1 MYIRILFIL
10 HFFSLAQCVLNFVM
24 INIMSKIW
32 MGKNLVLVSWGIL
45 LVALSFVWLNVFSN
59 LLTAAIDL
67 PVPLAATELETSS
80 IEFIA
85 GEKSIL
91 INKIA
96 SYPDYDTNVR
106 VPYATLSNIT
116 DEHVPVIIRKSYAP
130 PLFASEF
137 LLSIPELFSSLE
149 NHGIKLKDNVTGATS
164 AQPVRYQRL
173 DYERTLD
180 PLNAQ
185 FNVPS
190 NYASFFSVTL
200 MQDRLPPAMTQ
211 NSVSAPKVIR
221 KAYSPKP
228 KLRPQSLNNGILIAV
243 GYFTIKQNL
252 ERTLQTL
259 ELTGYPF
266 SQKKLKE
273 EGSLVTVGP
282 FPSKT
287 SAQKALEITKFVGFS
302 DAYILN

>member
-1 MYIRILFIL
+1 MK
-10 HFFSLAQCVLNFVM
+10 
-24 INIMSKIW
+24 NIVSKNWIS
-32 MGKNLVLVSWGIL
+32 KNLILLSWGLL
-45 LVALSFVWLNVFSN
+45 LVVLSSLWLNIFGQ
-59 LLTAAIDL
+59 LLKGSVDL
-67 PVPLAATELETSS
+67 PIPDATTELVDTDLKTV
-80 IEFIA
+80 A
-85 GEKSIL
+85 HEKSIL

-96 SYPDYDTNVR
+96 SYPDDDRNVR
-106 VPYATLSNIT
+106 VPYVTLSNIT
-116 DEHVPVIIRKSYAP
+116 DERAPAIIRKSYAP

-137 LLSIPELFSSLE
+137 LLSIPKLFSSLE
-149 NHGIKLKDNVTGATS
+149 NHGAKLKDNATGAKG
-164 AQPVRYQRL
+164 AQSLPYEGL
-173 DYERTLD
+173 DYENTLD

-211 NSVSAPKVIR
+211 NSVSAPKLIR
-221 KAYSPKP
+221 KASSPKP
-228 KLRPQSLNNGILIAV
+228 KLRPQRLDNGILIAV

-266 SQKKLKE
+266 SHKKLKE
-273 EGSLVTVGP
+273 DGSLVTVGP

>member
-1 MYIRILFIL
+1 MKK
-10 HFFSLAQCVLNFVM
+10 FV
-24 INIMSKIW
+24 SKNW
-32 MGKNLVLVSWGIL
+32 MGKNLILLSWGL
-45 LVALSFVWLNVFSN
+45 LLLALSSLWLNIFGE
-59 LLTAAIDL
+59 LLKGSVDL
-67 PVPLAATELETSS
+67 PVPAATTELVDVDLKNV
-80 IEFIA
+80 A
-85 GEKSIL
+85 HEKSIL

-96 SYPDYDTNVR
+96 AYPDYDTNVR

-116 DEHVPVIIRKSYAP
+116 DEHAPAIFSKSYAP

-137 LLSIPELFSSLE
+137 LLSIPKLFSSLE
-149 NHGIKLKDNVTGATS
+149 NHGIKLKDNMTGTEGVQS
-164 AQPVRYQRL
+164 VLYKGL
-173 DYERTLD
+173 DYEHTLD

-185 FNVPS
+185 FNMPS

-200 MQDRLPPAMTQ
+200 MQDRLPPAMTP
-211 NSVSAPKVIR
+211 NSVSVPKVIR
-221 KAYSPKP
+221 RASSPKP

-273 EGSLVTVGP
+273 DGSLVTVGP

>member
-1 MYIRILFIL
+1 
-10 HFFSLAQCVLNFVM
+10 
-24 INIMSKIW
+24 
-32 MGKNLVLVSWGIL
+32 
-45 LVALSFVWLNVFSN
+45 
-59 LLTAAIDL
+59 
-67 PVPLAATELETSS
+67 
-80 IEFIA
+80 
-85 GEKSIL
+85 
-91 INKIA
+91 
-96 SYPDYDTNVR
+96 
-106 VPYATLSNIT
+106 
-116 DEHVPVIIRKSYAP
+116 
-130 PLFASEF
+130 
-137 LLSIPELFSSLE
+137 LLSIPELFSSIE
-149 NHGIKLKDNVTGATS
+149 NHGIKLKDNVTGTKG
-164 AQPVRYQRL
+164 AQSMLYKGL
-173 DYERTLD
+173 DYEHTLD

-200 MQDRLPPAMTQ
+200 MQDRLPPAITP
-211 NSVSAPKVIR
+211 NSVSAPNVTR
-221 KAYSPKP
+221 NTSSPKP

-273 EGSLVTVGP
+273 DGSLVTVGP

>member
-1 MYIRILFIL
+1 
-10 HFFSLAQCVLNFVM
+10 
-24 INIMSKIW
+24 MSKNW
-32 MGKNLVLVSWGIL
+32 MGKNLILLSWGL
-45 LVALSFVWLNVFSN
+45 LLLALTSLWLIIFGE
-59 LLTAAIDL
+59 LLKGSIDL
-67 PVPLAATELETSS
+67 PVPTATTELVDVDLKNV
-80 IEFIA
+80 A
-85 GEKSIL
+85 HEKSIL

-106 VPYATLSNIT
+106 IPYATLSNIT

-137 LLSIPELFSSLE
+137 LLSVPELFSSLE
-149 NHGIKLKDNVTGATS
+149 NHGIKLNENVTRTKGAQS
-164 AQPVRYQRL
+164 ALYQEL
-173 DYERTLD
+173 EYKHTLD
-180 PLNAQ
+180 PVNAQ

-200 MQDRLPPAMTQ
+200 MQDRLPPTLTQ
-211 NSVSAPKVIR
+211 NSVSSQDIIR
-221 KAYSPKP
+221 KASSPKP
-228 KLRPQSLNNGILIAV
+228 KLRPQSLDNGILIAV

-282 FPSKT
+282 FPTKT
-287 SAQKALEITKFVGFS
+287 SAQKALEITKVVGFP

>member
-1 MYIRILFIL
+1 MK
-10 HFFSLAQCVLNFVM
+10 NFV
-24 INIMSKIW
+24 SKNW
-32 MGKNLVLVSWGIL
+32 MGKNLILLSWGL
-45 LVALSFVWLNVFSN
+45 LLLALSSLWLNIFSE
-59 LLTAAIDL
+59 LLKGSIDL
-67 PVPLAATELETSS
+67 PVPTATTELVDVDLKN
-80 IEFIA
+80 FA
-85 GEKSIL
+85 HEKSIL

-96 SYPDYDTNVR
+96 SYPDDDTNVR

-116 DEHVPVIIRKSYAP
+116 DEQIPVIIRKSYAP

-137 LLSIPELFSSLE
+137 LLSIPKLFSSLE
-149 NHGIKLKDNVTGATS
+149 NHGIKLKDNETGTEG
-164 AQPVRYQRL
+164 AQSLLYQGL

-200 MQDRLPPAMTQ
+200 MQDRLPPALTQ

-221 KAYSPKP
+221 KASSPKP
-228 KLRPQSLNNGILIAV
+228 KLRPESLDNGILIAV

-282 FPSKT
+282 FHSKT
-287 SAQKALEITKFVGFS
+287 RAQKALEITKFVGFS

>member
-1 MYIRILFIL
+1 MR
-10 HFFSLAQCVLNFVM
+10 NFV
-24 INIMSKIW
+24 SKNW
-32 MGKNLVLVSWGIL
+32 MGKNLILLSWGLL
-45 LVALSFVWLNVFSN
+45 LVALTSLWLIIFGE
-59 LLTAAIDL
+59 LLKGSIDL
-67 PVPLAATELETSS
+67 PVPTATTELVDVDLKNV
-80 IEFIA
+80 A
-85 GEKSIL
+85 HEKSIL

-106 VPYATLSNIT
+106 IPYATLSNIT

-149 NHGIKLKDNVTGATS
+149 NHGIKLNENVTRTKGAQS
-164 AQPVRYQRL
+164 ALYQEL
-173 DYERTLD
+173 EYKHTLD
-180 PLNAQ
+180 PVNAQ

-200 MQDRLPPAMTQ
+200 MQDRLPPTLTQ
-211 NSVSAPKVIR
+211 NSVSSQDIIR
-221 KAYSPKP
+221 KASSPKP
-228 KLRPQSLNNGILIAV
+228 KLRPQSLDNGILIAV
-243 GYFTIKQNL
+243 GYFTVKQNL

-259 ELTGYPF
+259 KLTGYPF
-266 SQKKLKE
+266 SQKKLRE

>member
-1 MYIRILFIL
+1 MK
-10 HFFSLAQCVLNFVM
+10 SFV
-24 INIMSKIW
+24 SKNW
-32 MGKNLVLVSWGIL
+32 MGKNLVLLSWGL
-45 LVALSFVWLNVFSN
+45 LLLALSSLWLNIFGE
-59 LLTAAIDL
+59 LLKGSVDL
-67 PVPLAATELETSS
+67 PVPTATTELVDVDLKTV
-80 IEFIA
+80 A
-85 GEKSIL
+85 HEKSVL

-96 SYPDYDTNVR
+96 AYPDYDTNVR

-116 DEHVPVIIRKSYAP
+116 DEHVPTIFSMSYAP

-149 NHGIKLKDNVTGATS
+149 NHGIKLKDNMTGTEGVQS
-164 AQPVRYQRL
+164 VLYKGL
-173 DYERTLD
+173 DYEHTLD

-185 FNVPS
+185 FSMPS

-200 MQDRLPPAMTQ
+200 MQDRLPPAMTP
-211 NSVSAPKVIR
+211 NSVSVPKVIR
-221 KAYSPKP
+221 RASSPKP

-273 EGSLVTVGP
+273 DGSLVTVGP

>member
-1 MYIRILFIL
+1 ME
-10 HFFSLAQCVLNFVM
+10 NFV
-24 INIMSKIW
+24 SKNW
-32 MGKNLVLVSWGIL
+32 MGKNLVLLSWGL
-45 LVALSFVWLNVFSN
+45 LLLALSSLWLNIFGE
-59 LLTAAIDL
+59 LLKGSVDL
-67 PVPLAATELETSS
+67 PVPTATTELVGADLKTV
-80 IEFIA
+80 A
-85 GEKSIL
+85 HEKSIL

-116 DEHVPVIIRKSYAP
+116 DEYVPVIIRKSYAP

-137 LLSIPELFSSLE
+137 LLSVPELFSSLE
-149 NHGIKLKDNVTGATS
+149 NHGIKLNENVTRTKGAQS
-164 AQPVRYQRL
+164 ALYQEL
-173 DYERTLD
+173 EYKHTLD
-180 PLNAQ
+180 PVNAQ

-200 MQDRLPPAMTQ
+200 MQDRLPPTLTQ
-211 NSVSAPKVIR
+211 NSVSSQDIIR
-221 KAYSPKP
+221 KASSPKP
-228 KLRPQSLNNGILIAV
+228 KLRPQSLDNGILIAV

-282 FPSKT
+282 FPTKT
-287 SAQKALEITKFVGFS
+287 SAQKALEITKFVGFP

>member
-1 MYIRILFIL
+1 MK
-10 HFFSLAQCVLNFVM
+10 SFV
-24 INIMSKIW
+24 SKNW
-32 MGKNLVLVSWGIL
+32 MGKNLVLLSWGL
-45 LVALSFVWLNVFSN
+45 LLLALSSLWLNIFGE
-59 LLTAAIDL
+59 LLKGSVDL
-67 PVPLAATELETSS
+67 PVPTATTELVDVDLKNV
-80 IEFIA
+80 A
-85 GEKSIL
+85 HEKSIL

-96 SYPDYDTNVR
+96 AYPDYDTNVR

-116 DEHVPVIIRKSYAP
+116 DEHAPAIFSKSYAP

-137 LLSIPELFSSLE
+137 LLSIPKLFSSLE
-149 NHGIKLKDNVTGATS
+149 NHGIKLKDNMTGTEGVQS
-164 AQPVRYQRL
+164 VLYKGL
-173 DYERTLD
+173 DYEHTLD

-185 FNVPS
+185 FNMPS

-200 MQDRLPPAMTQ
+200 MQDRLPPAMTP
-211 NSVSAPKVIR
+211 NSVSVPKVIR
-221 KAYSPKP
+221 RASSPKP

-273 EGSLVTVGP
+273 DGSLVTVGP
-282 FPSKT
+282 FPSET

>member
-1 MYIRILFIL
+1 
-10 HFFSLAQCVLNFVM
+10 
-24 INIMSKIW
+24 
-32 MGKNLVLVSWGIL
+32 MGKNLILLSWGL
-45 LVALSFVWLNVFSN
+45 LLLALSSLWLNIFSE
-59 LLTAAIDL
+59 LLKGSVDL
-67 PVPLAATELETSS
+67 PVPTATTELVDVDLKN
-80 IEFIA
+80 FA
-85 GEKSIL
+85 HEKSIL

-96 SYPDYDTNVR
+96 SYPDDDTNVR

-116 DEHVPVIIRKSYAP
+116 DEQIPVIIRKSYAP

-137 LLSIPELFSSLE
+137 LLSIPKLFSSLE
-149 NHGIKLKDNVTGATS
+149 NHGIKLKDNVTGTEG
-164 AQPVRYQRL
+164 AQSLLYQGL
-173 DYERTLD
+173 DYEHTLD

-200 MQDRLPPAMTQ
+200 MQDRLPPALTQ

-221 KAYSPKP
+221 KASSPKP
-228 KLRPQSLNNGILIAV
+228 KLRPQSLDNGILIAV

>member
-1 MYIRILFIL
+1 
-10 HFFSLAQCVLNFVM
+10 
-24 INIMSKIW
+24 MSKNW
-32 MGKNLVLVSWGIL
+32 MGKNLILLSWGLL
-45 LVALSFVWLNVFSN
+45 LVALTSLWLIIFGE
-59 LLTAAIDL
+59 LLKGSIDL
-67 PVPLAATELETSS
+67 PVPTATTELVDVDLKNV
-80 IEFIA
+80 A
-85 GEKSIL
+85 HEKSIL

-106 VPYATLSNIT
+106 IPYATLSNIT

-149 NHGIKLKDNVTGATS
+149 NHGIKLNENVTRTKGAQS
-164 AQPVRYQRL
+164 ALYQEL
-173 DYERTLD
+173 EYKHTLD
-180 PLNAQ
+180 PVNAQ

-200 MQDRLPPAMTQ
+200 MQDRLPPTLTQ
-211 NSVSAPKVIR
+211 NSVSSQDIIR
-221 KAYSPKP
+221 KASSPKP
-228 KLRPQSLNNGILIAV
+228 KLRPQSLDNGILIAV

>member
-1 MYIRILFIL
+1 MK
-10 HFFSLAQCVLNFVM
+10 SFV
-24 INIMSKIW
+24 SKNW
-32 MGKNLVLVSWGIL
+32 MGKNLVLLSWGL
-45 LVALSFVWLNVFSN
+45 LLLALSSFWLNIFGE
-59 LLTAAIDL
+59 LLKGSVDL
-67 PVPLAATELETSS
+67 PVPAATTELVDVDLKNV
-80 IEFIA
+80 A
-85 GEKSIL
+85 HEKSIL

-96 SYPDYDTNVR
+96 AYPDYDTNVR
-106 VPYATLSNIT
+106 VPYATLSNFT
-116 DEHVPVIIRKSYAP
+116 DEHAPAIFSKSYAP

-137 LLSIPELFSSLE
+137 LLSIPKLFSSIE
-149 NHGIKLKDNVTGATS
+149 NHGIKLKDNVTGAKV
-164 AQPVRYQRL
+164 AQSVLYKGL
-173 DYERTLD
+173 DYEHTLD

-200 MQDRLPPAMTQ
+200 MQDRLPPALTP
-211 NSVSAPKVIR
+211 NSVSVPKVNR
-221 KAYSPKP
+221 TASSPKP
-228 KLRPQSLNNGILIAV
+228 KLRPQNLNNGILIAV

-273 EGSLVTVGP
+273 DGSLVTVGP

>member
-1 MYIRILFIL
+1 
-10 HFFSLAQCVLNFVM
+10 
-24 INIMSKIW
+24 
-32 MGKNLVLVSWGIL
+32 MGKNLVLLSWGL
-45 LVALSFVWLNVFSN
+45 LLLALSSLWLNIFGE
-59 LLTAAIDL
+59 LLKGSVDL
-67 PVPLAATELETSS
+67 PVPTATTELVDVDLKTV
-80 IEFIA
+80 A
-85 GEKSIL
+85 HEKSVL

-96 SYPDYDTNVR
+96 AYPDYDTNVR

-116 DEHVPVIIRKSYAP
+116 DEHVPAVFSKSYAQ

-149 NHGIKLKDNVTGATS
+149 NHGIKLKDNVTGAKDTQS
-164 AQPVRYQRL
+164 LQYQGPG
-173 DYERTLD
+173 YEHTLD

-185 FNVPS
+185 FSMPS

-200 MQDRLPPAMTQ
+200 MQDRLPPAMTP
-211 NSVSAPKVIR
+211 NSVSVPKVIR
-221 KAYSPKP
+221 RASSPKP

-273 EGSLVTVGP
+273 DGSLVTVGP

>member
-1 MYIRILFIL
+1 MKNL
-10 HFFSLAQCVLNFVM
+10 V
-24 INIMSKIW
+24 SKNW
-32 MGKNLVLVSWGIL
+32 MGKNLVLLSWGL
-45 LVALSFVWLNVFSN
+45 LLLALSSLWLNIFGE
-59 LLTAAIDL
+59 LLKGSVDL
-67 PVPLAATELETSS
+67 PVPTATTELVDVDLKNV
-80 IEFIA
+80 A
-85 GEKSIL
+85 HEKSIL

-96 SYPDYDTNVR
+96 AYPDYDTNVR

-116 DEHVPVIIRKSYAP
+116 DEHAPAIFSKSYAP

-137 LLSIPELFSSLE
+137 LLSIPKLFSSIE
-149 NHGIKLKDNVTGATS
+149 NHGIKLKDNVTGAKV
-164 AQPVRYQRL
+164 AQSVLYKGL
-173 DYERTLD
+173 DYEHTLD

-200 MQDRLPPAMTQ
+200 MQDRLPPALTP
-211 NSVSAPKVIR
+211 NSVSVPKVNR
-221 KAYSPKP
+221 TASSPKP
-228 KLRPQSLNNGILIAV
+228 KLRPQRLNNGILIAV

-273 EGSLVTVGP
+273 DGSLVTVGP

>member
-1 MYIRILFIL
+1 MK
-10 HFFSLAQCVLNFVM
+10 NFV
-24 INIMSKIW
+24 SKNW
-32 MGKNLVLVSWGIL
+32 MGKNLILLSWGL
-45 LVALSFVWLNVFSN
+45 LLIALSSMWLNIFGE
-59 LLTAAIDL
+59 LLKGSVDL
-67 PVPLAATELETSS
+67 PVPTATTELVGADLKTV
-80 IEFIA
+80 A
-85 GEKSIL
+85 HEKSIF

-106 VPYATLSNIT
+106 VPYASLSNIT
-116 DEHVPVIIRKSYAP
+116 DEHLPAIIKKSYAP
-130 PLFASEF
+130 PLFASKF
-137 LLSIPELFSSLE
+137 LLSIPELFSSIE
-149 NHGIKLKDNVTGATS
+149 NHGVKLKDNVTGARD
-164 AQPVRYQRL
+164 AQSVLYQRPG
-173 DYERTLD
+173 YENTLD

-200 MQDRLPPAMTQ
+200 MQDRLPPALTQ
-211 NSVSAPKVIR
+211 NSVSTPKVIR
-221 KAYSPKP
+221 KASSPKP
-228 KLRPQSLNNGILIAV
+228 KLRPESLKNGVLIAV

-273 EGSLVTVGP
+273 DGSLVTVGP

-287 SAQKALEITKFVGFS
+287 SAQKALEITKVVGFS

>member
-1 MYIRILFIL
+1 MK
-10 HFFSLAQCVLNFVM
+10 NFV
-24 INIMSKIW
+24 SKNW
-32 MGKNLVLVSWGIL
+32 MGKNLIVLSWGL
-45 LVALSFVWLNVFSN
+45 LLLALSSLWLNVFGE
-59 LLTAAIDL
+59 LLKGSIDL
-67 PVPLAATELETSS
+67 PVPTATTELVDAKLKN
-80 IEFIA
+80 IA
-85 GEKSIL
+85 HEKSIL

-106 VPYATLSNIT
+106 VPYATLTNIT

-149 NHGIKLKDNVTGATS
+149 NHGIKLKDNVTGTKG
-164 AQPVRYQRL
+164 AQSMLYQGL

-266 SQKKLKE
+266 SQKKLRE

-282 FPSKT
+282 FPSET

>member
-1 MYIRILFIL
+1 MK
-10 HFFSLAQCVLNFVM
+10 SFV
-24 INIMSKIW
+24 SKNW
-32 MGKNLVLVSWGIL
+32 MGKNLVLLSWGL
-45 LVALSFVWLNVFSN
+45 LLLALSSLWLNIFGE
-59 LLTAAIDL
+59 LLKGSVDL
-67 PVPLAATELETSS
+67 PVPTATTELVDVDLKTV
-80 IEFIA
+80 A
-85 GEKSIL
+85 HEKSIL

-96 SYPDYDTNVR
+96 AYPDYDTNVR

-116 DEHVPVIIRKSYAP
+116 DEHVPTIFSMSYAP

-137 LLSIPELFSSLE
+137 LLSIPELFSSIE
-149 NHGIKLKDNVTGATS
+149 NHGIKLKDNVTGAKG
-164 AQPVRYQRL
+164 AQSVLYKGL
-173 DYERTLD
+173 DYEHTLD

-200 MQDRLPPAMTQ
+200 MQDRLPPALTQ
-211 NSVSAPKVIR
+211 NSVSVPKVIR
-221 KAYSPKP
+221 TASSPKP

-252 ERTLQTL
+252 DRTLQTL

-273 EGSLVTVGP
+273 DGSLVTVGP

>member
-1 MYIRILFIL
+1 MKT
-10 HFFSLAQCVLNFVM
+10 FV
-24 INIMSKIW
+24 SKNW
-32 MGKNLVLVSWGIL
+32 MGKNLILLSWGL
-45 LVALSFVWLNVFSN
+45 LLLALSSLWLNIFGE
-59 LLTAAIDL
+59 LLKGSVDL
-67 PVPLAATELETSS
+67 PVPTVTTELVDVDLKNV
-80 IEFIA
+80 A
-85 GEKSIL
+85 HEKSIL

-116 DEHVPVIIRKSYAP
+116 DEHVPVIIIKSYAP

-149 NHGIKLKDNVTGATS
+149 NHGIKLKDNVTGAKG
-164 AQPVRYQRL
+164 AQSVLYQGL

-200 MQDRLPPAMTQ
+200 MQDRLPPALTQ
-211 NSVSAPKVIR
+211 NSVSVPNLIR
-221 KAYSPKP
+221 TASSPKP

-273 EGSLVTVGP
+273 DGSLVTVGP

>member
-1 MYIRILFIL
+1 ME
-10 HFFSLAQCVLNFVM
+10 NFV
-24 INIMSKIW
+24 SKIW
-32 MGKNLVLVSWGIL
+32 MSKNLILLSWGL
-45 LVALSFVWLNVFSN
+45 LLIALSSLWLNIFGE
-59 LLTAAIDL
+59 LLNGSIDL
-67 PVPLAATELETSS
+67 PVPNATTQLVDVELES
-80 IEFIA
+80 IPH
-85 GEKSIL
+85 EKSIL

-96 SYPDYDTNVR
+96 AYTDDDTDVR
-106 VPYATLSNIT
+106 VPYANLSNIT
-116 DEHVPVIIRKSYAP
+116 EEHLPNIIKESYAL
-130 PLFASEF
+130 PLFASDF

-149 NHGIKLKDNVTGATS
+149 NHGTKLKGNVIGAKG
-164 AQPVRYQRL
+164 AQSEQHQGLEYKH
-173 DYERTLD
+173 TLD

-185 FNVPS
+185 FKMPS

-200 MQDRLPPAMTQ
+200 MQDRLPPALTQ
-211 NSVSAPKVIR
+211 NSVSAPNLNQKVS
-221 KAYSPKP
+221 SPKP
-228 KLRPQSLNNGILIAV
+228 KLRPQSLDNGILIAV

-287 SAQKALEITKFVGFS
+287 SAQKALEITKFIGFS

>member
-1 MYIRILFIL
+1 MK
-10 HFFSLAQCVLNFVM
+10 NFV
-24 INIMSKIW
+24 SKNW
-32 MGKNLVLVSWGIL
+32 MCKNLILLSWGL
-45 LVALSFVWLNVFSN
+45 LLLALSSMWLNIFGE
-59 LLTAAIDL
+59 LLKGSVDL
-67 PVPLAATELETSS
+67 PVPTATTELVDVDLKTV
-80 IEFIA
+80 A
-85 GEKSIL
+85 HEKSIL

-96 SYPDYDTNVR
+96 AYPDYDTNVR

-116 DEHVPVIIRKSYAP
+116 DEQIPVIIIKSYAP
-130 PLFASEF
+130 PLFATEF
-137 LLSIPELFSSLE
+137 LLSIPELFSSIE
-149 NHGIKLKDNVTGATS
+149 NHGIKLKDNVTGTKG
-164 AQPVRYQRL
+164 AQSMLYKGL
-173 DYERTLD
+173 DYEHTLD

-185 FNVPS
+185 FTVPS

-211 NSVSAPKVIR
+211 NSVSVPKVIR
-221 KAYSPKP
+221 RASSPKP

-273 EGSLVTVGP
+273 DGSLVTVGP

>member
-1 MYIRILFIL
+1 MR
-10 HFFSLAQCVLNFVM
+10 NFV
-24 INIMSKIW
+24 SKNW
-32 MGKNLVLVSWGIL
+32 MGKNLILLSWGL
-45 LVALSFVWLNVFSN
+45 LLLALTSLWLIIFGE
-59 LLTAAIDL
+59 LLKGSIDL
-67 PVPLAATELETSS
+67 PVPTATTELVDVDLKNV
-80 IEFIA
+80 A
-85 GEKSIL
+85 HEKSIL

-106 VPYATLSNIT
+106 IPYATLSNIT

-137 LLSIPELFSSLE
+137 LLSVPELFSSLE
-149 NHGIKLKDNVTGATS
+149 NHGIKLNENVTRTKGAQS
-164 AQPVRYQRL
+164 ALYQGL
-173 DYERTLD
+173 DYNHTLD
-180 PLNAQ
+180 PVNAQ
-185 FNVPS
+185 FNMPS

-200 MQDRLPPAMTQ
+200 MQDRLPPALTQ
-211 NSVSAPKVIR
+211 NSVSSQDIIR
-221 KAYSPKP
+221 KASSPKP
-228 KLRPQSLNNGILIAV
+228 KLRPQSLDNGILIAV

-282 FPSKT
+282 FPTKT
-287 SAQKALEITKFVGFS
+287 SAQKALEITKVVGFP

>member
-1 MYIRILFIL
+1 MK
-10 HFFSLAQCVLNFVM
+10 NFV
-24 INIMSKIW
+24 SKNW
-32 MGKNLVLVSWGIL
+32 MVKNLILLSWGL
-45 LVALSFVWLNVFSN
+45 LLLALSSLWLNIFGE
-59 LLTAAIDL
+59 LLKGSVDL
-67 PVPLAATELETSS
+67 PVPTATTELVDANLQN
-80 IEFIA
+80 IA
-85 GEKSIL
+85 HEKSIL

-116 DEHVPVIIRKSYAP
+116 DEQVPVIIRKSYAP

-137 LLSIPELFSSLE
+137 LLSIPGLFSSLE

-164 AQPVRYQRL
+164 AQSARYQGL
-173 DYERTLD
+173 DHERTLD

-266 SQKKLKE
+266 SHKKLKE
-273 EGSLVTVGP
+273 DGSLVTVGP

>member
-1 MYIRILFIL
+1 MK
-10 HFFSLAQCVLNFVM
+10 NFV
-24 INIMSKIW
+24 SKNW
-32 MGKNLVLVSWGIL
+32 MGKNLILLSWGL
-45 LVALSFVWLNVFSN
+45 LLLALSSLWLNIFGE
-59 LLTAAIDL
+59 LLKGSVDL
-67 PVPLAATELETSS
+67 PVPTVTTELVDVDLKNV
-80 IEFIA
+80 A
-85 GEKSIL
+85 HEKSIL

-116 DEHVPVIIRKSYAP
+116 DEQVPVIIIKSYAP

-149 NHGIKLKDNVTGATS
+149 NHGIKLIDNVTEIKGAQS
-164 AQPVRYQRL
+164 VRYRGL

-180 PLNAQ
+180 PVNPQ

-190 NYASFFSVTL
+190 SYASFFSVTL
-200 MQDRLPPAMTQ
+200 MQDRLPPALTQ
-211 NSVSAPKVIR
+211 NSVSSQNVIR
-221 KAYSPKP
+221 IAFSPKP
-228 KLRPQSLNNGILIAV
+228 KLRPQSLDTGILIAV
-243 GYFTIKQNL
+243 GYFTVKQNL